1 MILIGET
8 GSGKTT
14 QIPQFLQE
22 CGLNRQGKCIGIT
35 QPRRVAA
42 ISLAQRVGLERGQT
56 SQVGFRVRFEDS
68 TNSETKIIY
77 QTDGMLLREAMLDPI
92 LSKYSWIIL
101 GSFKFFKIALHQF
114 LVILLPWYRFFK
126 SLVFFKK

>member
-22 CGLNRQGKCIGIT
+22 CGLNRPGKCIGIT

-101 GSFKFFKIALHQF
+101 GS
-114 LVILLPWYRFFK
+114 
-126 SLVFFKK
+126 